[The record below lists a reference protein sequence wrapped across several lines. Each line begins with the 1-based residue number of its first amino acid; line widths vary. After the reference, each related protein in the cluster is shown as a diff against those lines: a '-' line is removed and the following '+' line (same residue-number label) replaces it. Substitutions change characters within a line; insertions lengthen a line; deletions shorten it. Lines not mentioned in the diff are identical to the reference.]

1 MDITYYAGMS
11 LDGFIAKPNGDVSWL
26 DELGIPMEETGYEE
40 FFSTVDCLA
49 MGRKTYEVIECFG
62 SWPYGDKP
70 TWVCSTRGVSP
81 MVSANL
87 QSAQAPEAAVAAA
100 KSLGLQHM
108 WLVGG
113 GVLASAFLELSLLTR
128 VIVVQMPVVLGDG
141 IPLFGPLATH
151 VAMVQEKCHFAPQ
164 GFTQLDYRI
173 RECIMN
179 AST

>member
-1 MDITYYAGMS
+1 
-11 LDGFIAKPNGDVSWL
+11 
-26 DELGIPMEETGYEE
+26 
-40 FFSTVDCLA
+40 
-49 MGRKTYEVIECFG
+49 MGRKTYEVIERFG
-62 SWPYGDKP
+62 SWPYGNKP

-81 MVSANL
+81 MVNVNL
-87 QSAQAPEAAVAAA
+87 QSTQTPEAAVAAA
-100 KSLGLQHM
+100 NRLGFQHM
-108 WLVGG
+108 WLVEG

-151 VAMVQEKCHFAPQ
+151 VAMVQEKCYLAPH

-173 RECIMN
+173 REYRTN